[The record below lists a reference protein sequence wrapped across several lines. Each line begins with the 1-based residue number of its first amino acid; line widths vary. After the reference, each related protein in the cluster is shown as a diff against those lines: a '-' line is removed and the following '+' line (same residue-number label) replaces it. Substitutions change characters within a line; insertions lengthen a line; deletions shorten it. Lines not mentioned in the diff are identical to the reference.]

1 MIQLQYSGSGI
12 SNKPIWLDT
21 KYTGSLLRLQLTSS
35 FTGDVT
41 NITTDVISN
50 KTTPNGG
57 WILFELDK
65 NKIPNKS
72 GQYFANI
79 YEATAGGADT
89 WIEATSTWQEEDEA
103 WIDYAGDIAIGDLV
117 AAERALISG
126 SDYDITYNYQYADES
141 NFTVYNG

>member
-79 YEATAGGADT
+79 YEATEGGADT
-89 WIEATSTWQEEDEA
+89 WIEATSTWQTEDET
-103 WIDYAGDIAIGDLV
+103 WIDYAGDVAIGDLV
-117 AAERALISG
+117 ATERALISG